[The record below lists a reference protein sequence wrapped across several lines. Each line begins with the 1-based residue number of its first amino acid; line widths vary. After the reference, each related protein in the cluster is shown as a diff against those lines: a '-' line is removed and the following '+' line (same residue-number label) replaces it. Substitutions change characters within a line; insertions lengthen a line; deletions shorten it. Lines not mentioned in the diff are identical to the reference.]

1 MVAPNAVA
9 ENVFGTLGAVFVRRT
24 APRSSNGA
32 IRVAIRSTRLADCL
46 FFFRLH
52 FASGPCNWFRRL

>member
-9 ENVFGTLGAVFVRRT
+9 ENVFGTLGAVFVRR
-24 APRSSNGA
+24 SSNGA
-32 IRVAIRSTRLADCL
+32 TRLAIRSTRLADCL
-46 FFFRLH
+46 FSRLH

>member
-24 APRSSNGA
+24 DRGSQMQLS
-32 IRVAIRSTRLADCL
+32 VAYARLTACS
-46 FFFRLH
+46 FFLL
-52 FASGPCNWFRRL
+52 P